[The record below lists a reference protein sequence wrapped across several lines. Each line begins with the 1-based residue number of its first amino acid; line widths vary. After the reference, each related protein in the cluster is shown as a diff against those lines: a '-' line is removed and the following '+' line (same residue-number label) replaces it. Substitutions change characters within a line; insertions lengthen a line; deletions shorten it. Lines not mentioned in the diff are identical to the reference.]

1 MYNSHI
7 CWEKAKKSQLLS
19 GAPLAGQLPVI
30 FVNARRAAGAQTRV
44 AAGAGAAAARDAWNA
59 AVVMCA
65 FVCMECV
72 VLY

>member
-19 GAPLAGQLPVI
+19 GAPLAGLLPVVF
-30 FVNARRAAGAQTRV
+30 FVNARRAPHPRGVICGPEAEP
-44 AAGAGAAAARDAWNA
+44 RDAWNA
-59 AVVMCA
+59 AVVLCA
-65 FVCMECV
+65 FVCFECV